1 MSKYDTYKPSGIDW
15 IGEIPK
21 DWNIKRL
28 KEIANVETGNTP
40 STSNPDFYSDEGIPW
55 IKPDNL
61 NDFIELTDS
70 AEKLSENGVKE
81 ARVVRKGAV
90 LVCCIGTIGK
100 IGIAGCDLATN
111 QQINSVEFY
120 NKRILDNYGKYL
132 LYISEP
138 ELVKQSNKV
147 VVSILNKI
155 KQSQIKFPIPSI
167 DEQLAIANYLDDQT
181 QKIDRL
187 IANKKAQAEK
197 LKELRQ
203 IEINNAVTKGLNPN
217 AEMKDSGIEWLGKI
231 PKHWEVKK
239 IKQLLK
245 PEKNAIKTGP
255 FGSDLKFEDLIEE
268 GIKVYNQRSV
278 LDNDWKSGE
287 GYISAEK
294 YESLRTCTIF
304 PDDIVITTRGT
315 IGKVSIFPSDA
326 ELGILH
332 PCLMRIQMNSQRIL
346 NDYLKIIINDSSFFF
361 EALKLASNATTI
373 DVIYSD
379 SLKEVKIPVPPT
391 NEQIEITTYLQKRV
405 SAIDQLI
412 KNIEAQIEK
421 LQELRKI
428 KIYEAVTG
436 KICLNQDF
444 QDAQMN
450 RIKTESL

>member
-1 MSKYDTYKPSGIDW
+1 MSKYETYKESDFVGIGKVPEHW
-15 IGEIPK
+15 EV
-21 DWNIKRL
+21 KRL
-28 KEIANVETGNTP
+28 KHLGEAIIGLT
-40 STSNPDFYSDEGIPW
+40 YSPNDVTENEEGILVLRSSNIQEGFIAYDDCVYVDKEVNP
-55 IKPDNL
+55 NL
-61 NDFIELTDS
+61 IT
-70 AEKLSENGVKE
+70 
-81 ARVVRKGAV
+81 RKGDILICARNGSAH
-90 LVCCIGTIGK
+90 LVGKNICIDEK
-100 IGIAGCDLATN
+100 SAGHTFGAFM
-111 QQINSVEFY
+111 VVF
-120 NKRILDNYGKYL
+120 RGKYWRYL
-132 LYISEP
+132 SYFFNSPIFTSQTGMFSTTTINQLTSQTLNNLRIAYPSD
-138 ELVKQSNKV
+138 
-147 VVSILNKI
+147 SI
-155 KQSQIKFPIPSI
+155 
-167 DEQLAIANYLDDQT
+167 EQENICNYLDDQT

-203 IEINNAVTKGLNPN
+203 IEINNAVTKGQNPN
-217 AEMKDSGIEWLGKI
+217 VEMKDSGIEWLGKI
-231 PKHWEVKK
+231 PKHWELKK

-294 YESLRTCTIF
+294 YESLKTCTIF

-315 IGKVSIFPSDA
+315 IGKVSIFPADA

-391 NEQIEITTYLQKRV
+391 NEQVEITTYLQKRV

-436 KICLNQDF
+436 KIKVN
-444 QDAQMN
+444 AYAE
-450 RIKTESL
+450 TTA

>member
-1 MSKYDTYKPSGIDW
+1 MSRYVTYKPSGIDW
-15 IGEIPK
+15 IGEVPIDWKVKRVK
-21 DWNIKRL
+21 DFFSILGGNGFPDD
-28 KEIANVETGNTP
+28 EQGNETGDIPFLKVSDIN
-40 STSNPDFYSDEGIPW
+40 SDDYRVYSSSNYVSNETVLKKGWNVIPANS
-55 IKPDNL
+55 I
-61 NDFIELTDS
+61 
-70 AEKLSENGVKE
+70 VM
-81 ARVVRKGAV
+81 
-90 LVCCIGTIGK
+90 GK
-100 IGIAGCDLATN
+100 IGEALKKN
-111 QQINSVEFY
+111 HRKINTVDCL
-120 NKRILDNYGKYL
+120 IDNNMMALQPLPKVNIKFSYYL
-132 LYISEP
+132 LSIVDMDWFTNPGTIPAVSTVA
-138 ELVKQSNKV
+138 LKSSKV
-147 VVSILNKI
+147 TL
-155 KQSQIKFPIPSI
+155 PSPS
-167 DEQLAIANYLDDQT
+167 EQLTIANYLDDQT

-231 PKHWEVKK
+231 PKHWELKK

-294 YESLRTCTIF
+294 YESLKTCTIF

-315 IGKVSIFPSDA
+315 IGKVSIFPADA

-379 SLKEVKIPVPPT
+379 SLKEVKIPDPPT
-391 NEQIEITTYLQKRV
+391 NEQVEITTYLQKKV

-436 KICLNQDF
+436 KIKVN
-444 QDAQMN
+444 AYAE
-450 RIKTESL
+450 TTA

>member
-1 MSKYDTYKPSGIDW
+1 MNRYETYKPSGIDW
-15 IGEIPK
+15 IGEVPEV
-21 DWNIKRL
+21 WEIKRI
-28 KEIANVETGNTP
+28 KRIAEILRGASPRPIDDEKYFDDNGEFSWVRISDVTASET
-40 STSNPDFYSDEGIPW
+40 Y
-55 IKPDNL
+55 L
-61 NDFIELTDS
+61 NETY
-70 AEKLSENGVKE
+70 EKLSELGSSLSVKIKPGDLF
-81 ARVVRKGAV
+81 VS
-90 LVCCIGTIGK
+90 
-100 IGIAGCDLATN
+100 IAG
-111 QQINSVEFY
+111 SVGKPIISNIKACIHDGFVWL
-120 NKRILDNYGKYL
+120 KSPKVDTKYL
-132 LYISEP
+132 YY
-138 ELVKQSNKV
+138 
-147 VVSILNKI
+147 ILNADGIYGGLGKLGT
-155 KQSQIKFPIPSI
+155 QLNLNTQILGSVIIPIPSKT
-167 DEQLAIANYLDDQT
+167 EQLTIANYLDDQT

-187 IANKKAQAEK
+187 IANKKTQAEK

-421 LQELRKI
+421 LQEVRKI

-436 KICLNQDF
+436 KIKVNAYAETTALPYEQI
-444 QDAQMN
+444 
-450 RIKTESL
+450 RYI

>member
-1 MSKYDTYKPSGIDW
+1 MSKYETYKESDFVGIGKVPEHW
-15 IGEIPK
+15 EV
-21 DWNIKRL
+21 KRL
-28 KEIANVETGNTP
+28 KHLGEAIIGLT
-40 STSNPDFYSDEGIPW
+40 YSPNDVTENEEGILVLRSSNIQEGFIAYDDCVYVDKEVNP
-55 IKPDNL
+55 NL
-61 NDFIELTDS
+61 IT
-70 AEKLSENGVKE
+70 
-81 ARVVRKGAV
+81 RKGDILICARNGSAH
-90 LVCCIGTIGK
+90 LVGKNICIDEK
-100 IGIAGCDLATN
+100 SAGHTFGAFM
-111 QQINSVEFY
+111 VVF
-120 NKRILDNYGKYL
+120 RGKYWRYL
-132 LYISEP
+132 SYFFNSPIFTSQTGMFSTTTINQLTSQTLNNLRIAYPSD
-138 ELVKQSNKV
+138 
-147 VVSILNKI
+147 SI
-155 KQSQIKFPIPSI
+155 
-167 DEQLAIANYLDDQT
+167 EQENICNYLDDQT

-217 AEMKDSGIEWLGKI
+217 VEMKDSGIEWLGKI
-231 PKHWEVKK
+231 PKHWELKK

-294 YESLRTCTIF
+294 YESLKTCTIF

-315 IGKVSIFPSDA
+315 IGKVSIFPADA

-361 EALKLASNATTI
+361 EALKLASNVTTI

-391 NEQIEITTYLQKRV
+391 NEQVEITTYLQKKV

-436 KICLNQDF
+436 KIKVN
-444 QDAQMN
+444 AYAE
-450 RIKTESL
+450 TTA